1 MVYPTKYKSNSLND
15 VELLFEAIEYNNV
28 EKVKQLLDSGLNVD
42 VKDNDNM
49 TSLQKASAKGYTDIV
64 ELLIERHADVNE
76 QDYKGWTPLHY
87 AAYNAKSNCIKI
99 LLKAGADNTI
109 KNNIGI
115 TPLHW
120 GCF

>member
-1 MVYPTKYKSNSLND
+1 MVYPRRNISNSLD
-15 VELLFEAIEYNNV
+15 EVELLFEAIEYNNI
-28 EKVKQLLDSGLNVD
+28 EKVKQLLDSGLSVN
-42 VKDNDNM
+42 VKDNDDM
-49 TSLQKASAKGYTDIV
+49 TPLHVATYKGYTDIV
-64 ELLIERHADVNE
+64 ELLIERHADVNT

-99 LLKAGADNTI
+99 LLKAGADNKI